1 MDAEAEAPVLWTPDA
16 KNWLMGKYP
25 DAGKDWGQEKGMTEG
40 EMIGRH
46 HRLDGHEFQQA
57 AGYDEGQGSLVRRGL
72 WDRRELD
79 MTERLNDNSNSGLTC
94 PKKLFLMLQAAFG
107 ASSPGTFTDCHLF
120 QA

>member
-1 MDAEAEAPVLWTPDA
+1 
-16 KNWLMGKYP
+16 
-25 DAGKDWGQEKGMTEG
+25 MTEG